1 MTRDKGA
8 YQLLYGRKSFPPP
21 TMGEEWTRQSDFE
34 RFVEITPSEAYLGIL
49 TLMTFLVLIKITVSH
64 QNCQHN

>member
-1 MTRDKGA
+1 
-8 YQLLYGRKSFPPP
+8 
-21 TMGEEWTRQSDFE
+21 MGEEWTRQSDFE
-34 RFVEITPSEAYLGIL
+34 RFVEITPSEAYLGLL